1 MLFWKNKTEDGIVG
15 NYADALK
22 RIKELESEV
31 ERLEYANKA
40 YQTRLVDDY
49 SKASYSLDF
58 AKMNAFSIERNWDNG
73 TQKTIIGY
81 MLQEPV
87 VTTEGEGSSKVTYKD
102 VVREWSLFCS
112 HEEHERLVKQFN
124 DYVKGGK

>member
-1 MLFWKNKTEDGIVG
+1 MLFWKQKTEDGIVG

-31 ERLEYANKA
+31 ERLEYTNKT
-40 YQTRLVDDY
+40 YQDRLVEEY

-58 AKMNAFSIERNWDNG
+58 AKMNAFSIERNWSNG
-73 TQKTIIGY
+73 THKTTIGY
-81 MLQEPV
+81 ILQEPV
-87 VTTEGEGSSKVTYKD
+87 VTTEGEGSSRVTYKD
-102 VVREWSLFCS
+102 VVREWCLYCS

>member
-1 MLFWKNKTEDGIVG
+1 MFFSKNKTEDGIVG

-22 RIKELESEV
+22 RIKELESQV
-31 ERLEYANKA
+31 ECLEYANKE
-40 YQTRLVDDY
+40 YKTRIDDEY
-49 SKASYSLDF
+49 SKASYSLNFD
-58 AKMNAFSIERNWDNG
+58 KMNAFSIERNWDNG

-102 VVREWSLFCS
+102 VVREWNLFCS
-112 HEEHERLVKQFN
+112 HEEHERLVKLFN
-124 DYVKGGK
+124 EYVKGSK

>member
-1 MLFWKNKTEDGIVG
+1 MFFSKQKTEDGIVG

-22 RIKELESEV
+22 RIKELEAEV
-31 ERLEYANKA
+31 ERLQYANKA
-40 YQTRLVDDY
+40 YQTRLVDEY
-49 SKASYSLDF
+49 SKASYSVDF
-58 AKMNAFSIERNWDNG
+58 AKMNAFSIERHWDNG

-81 MLQEPV
+81 ILQEPFS
-87 VTTEGEGSSKVTYKD
+87 TTEGEYSTKD
-102 VVREWSLFCS
+102 VVREWNLLCS